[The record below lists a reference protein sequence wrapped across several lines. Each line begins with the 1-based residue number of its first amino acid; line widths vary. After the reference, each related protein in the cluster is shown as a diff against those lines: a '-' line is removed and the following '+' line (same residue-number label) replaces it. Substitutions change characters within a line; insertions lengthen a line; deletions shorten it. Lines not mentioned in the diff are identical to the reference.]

1 MTLGFNP
8 AFYAFARGLCGVIL
22 RLVWRLRSRD
32 AKHVPLDGAVILA
45 CNHVSYLD
53 PVVLGVGAPRPVTYL
68 AKKELFA
75 IPVLGTTIRGLG
87 AYPLDR
93 ANGGVAAVRAALRA
107 LKDGRCI
114 GIFPEGTRNLRGDA
128 EEKGG
133 AALLASLSGAPVVPC
148 AIAGTRHAK
157 RLHPITVVYG
167 EPLTIPRNRKAN
179 GDDLEKWTAEIMRRI
194 RALEESIGD
203 H

>member
-1 MTLGFNP
+1 MNP
-8 AFYAFARGLCGVIL
+8 PPFYRLARWFCWLVL
-22 RLVWRLRSRD
+22 RIVWRFESIGSE
-32 AKHVPLDGAVILA
+32 HVPATGPVILA

-53 PVVLGVGAPRPVTYL
+53 PPALGAGIGRQVTYL

-75 IPVLGTTIRGLG
+75 IPVLGRVIAALG

-93 ANGGVAAVRAALRA
+93 EAGGAAGLRAALRV
-107 LKDGRCI
+107 LKDGRCV

-133 AALLASLSGAPVVPC
+133 AALLGALSGAPVVP
-148 AIAGTRHAK
+148 AAVVGSRDAK
-157 RLHPITVVYG
+157 RLHRIRVIYG
-167 EPLTIPRNRKAN
+167 EPIFVKRQRKAD
-179 GDDLEKWTAEIMRRI
+179 GDDLAKWTAEIMRRV
-194 RALEESIGD
+194 RELEESIGD